1 MSKRILLVDDEA
13 NLLQSLRRNLRGR
26 YDLVLAEGGEAG
38 LEQLK
43 TGGPFALVVSDMQMP
58 EVDGLTLLKH
68 ARDIAPDTIRIMLT
82 GNVDQETAVKA
93 VNDGAIFRFVNKPCP
108 AEKLAEILD
117 EGLRQYS
124 LVVAEKQLLSQTLT
138 GSVTL
143 ITELMAIANPTAFG
157 RAGRL
162 RSLARRVATHFGWPD
177 VWQYEIAAMLSQ
189 IGSLGTQT
197 SERDLC
203 DICDEQELKNQ
214 AELSCSLVGRIP
226 RLERIAA
233 MIGKQYDLDNLPTL
247 PLAIKN
253 GAQLLRILCE
263 FDQLSSAQSYVQVV
277 QKMKSGVGKAYDEQI
292 FQGFSEVLFDAMDF
306 RSLQV
311 HELLPR
317 MILEENVVNRGGDIL
332 ISKGHELTESLIQRL
347 ISFRRNSVGVR
358 EPISVRCPADLHA
371 RELVSA
377 N

>member
-58 EVDGLTLLKH
+58 DVDGLSLLKH
-68 ARDIAPDTIRIMLT
+68 ARDLTPDTIRIMLT

-117 EGLRQYS
+117 EGLRQYA
-124 LVVAEKQLLSQTLT
+124 LVVAEKHLLSQTLT

-162 RSLARRVATHFGWPD
+162 RSLARRVATHFDWPD
-177 VWQYEIAAMLSQ
+177 VWQFEIAAMLSQ
-189 IGSLGTQT
+189 IGSLGTQA
-197 SERDLC
+197 SER
-203 DICDEQELKNQ
+203 DICDEQELKSQ
-214 AELSCSLVGRIP
+214 AELSSSLVGRIP

-233 MIGKQYDLDNLPTL
+233 MIGKQYDLDDLPAL

-263 FDQLSSAQSYVQVV
+263 FDQLSSAQSFVQVV
-277 QKMKSGVGKAYDEQI
+277 QKMKTGIGKAYDAQI

-371 RELVSA
+371 RELVSTS
-377 N
+377 

>member
-1 MSKRILLVDDEA
+1 MSNRILLVDDEA

-26 YDLVLAEGGEAG
+26 YELVLAEGGEAG
-38 LEQLK
+38 LDQIK

-58 EVDGLTLLKH
+58 DVDGLTLLKH
-68 ARDIAPDTIRIMLT
+68 ARDLAPDTIRIMLT

-108 AEKLAEILD
+108 AEKLAEVLD

-124 LVVAEKQLLSQTLT
+124 LVAAEKQLLSQTLT
-138 GSVTL
+138 GSVTM
-143 ITELMAIANPTAFG
+143 ITELMAIANPAAFG

-162 RSLARRVATHFGWPD
+162 RSLARRVATHFDWPD

-189 IGSLGTQT
+189 IGSLGTPV
-197 SERDLC
+197 SER
-203 DICDEQELKNQ
+203 DICDEQEMKSQ
-214 AELSCSLVGRIP
+214 AELSSSLVGRIP

-233 MIGKQYDLDNLPTL
+233 MIGKQYELTDLLDL

-263 FDQLSSAQSYVQVV
+263 FDQLSSAQSIVQVV
-277 QKMKSGVGKAYDEQI
+277 QKMKAGIGKAYDANI
-292 FQGFSEVLFDAMDF
+292 FQGFSAVLFDAMDF

-332 ISKGHELTESLIQRL
+332 ISKGHELTDSLIQRL
-347 ISFRRNSVGVR
+347 ISFRRNAVGVR

-371 RELVSA
+371 RELVA
-377 N
+377 AK